1 MPAFAA
7 DQELDRLAAER
18 EAWDAYLA
26 TLLGLEGPEYES
38 AEVQAWERLQD
49 RLAETS
55 R

>member
-1 MPAFAA
+1 MPTFAA

-26 TLLGLEGPEYES
+26 SLLGLDGQEYES
-38 AEVQAWERLQD
+38 AEEEAWKRLQH
-49 RLAETS
+49 RLAETA

>member
-26 TLLGLEGPEYES
+26 SLLGLEGQQYEA
-38 AEVQAWERLQD
+38 AEEEAWERLQH
-49 RLAETS
+49 RLTETTG
-55 R
+55 

>member
-1 MPAFAA
+1 VPAFAA

-26 TLLGLEGPEYES
+26 SLLGLEGQDYEA
-38 AEVQAWERLQD
+38 AEEEAWERLQH
-49 RLAETS
+49 RLSESA